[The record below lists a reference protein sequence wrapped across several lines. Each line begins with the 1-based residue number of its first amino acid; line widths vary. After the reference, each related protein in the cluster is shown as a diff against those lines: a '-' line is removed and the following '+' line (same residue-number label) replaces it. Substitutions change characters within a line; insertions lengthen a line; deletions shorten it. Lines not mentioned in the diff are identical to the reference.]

1 MMAPSKM
8 AKASSAASSKASKNS
23 LKERPRESL
32 KSSEGLQIAHPET
45 YPEAVNRYSIHGDTK
60 LPQHHDHSNA
70 DGMSMR
76 TRLSQERISFRP
88 GPHSDQSK
96 YGATAEVPP
105 DMLKKFFAHRRCKFW
120 FIVIFTLF
128 ILGTLIESSIGG
140 ALYVQDE
147 VEQYD
152 AIFRCV
158 AHIRS

>member
-1 MMAPSKM
+1 
-8 AKASSAASSKASKNS
+8 
-23 LKERPRESL
+23 
-32 KSSEGLQIAHPET
+32 
-45 YPEAVNRYSIHGDTK
+45 
-60 LPQHHDHSNA
+60 
-70 DGMSMR
+70 MSTH

-88 GPHSDQSK
+88 GPHSDQSE
-96 YGATAEVPP
+96 YGATVEVPP

-120 FIVIFTLF
+120 SIVIFTLF
-128 ILGTLIESSIGG
+128 IVGTLIGSSIGG